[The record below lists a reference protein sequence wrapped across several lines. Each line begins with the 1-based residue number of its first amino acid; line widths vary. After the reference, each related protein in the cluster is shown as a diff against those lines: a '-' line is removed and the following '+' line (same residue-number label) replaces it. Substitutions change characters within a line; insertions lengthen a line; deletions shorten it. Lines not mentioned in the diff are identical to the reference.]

1 MRWLWCSLLSLA
13 AVLGCERKDA
23 VSPQALAATANP
35 SEPPAVLNGSA
46 KLECTISSREN
57 GHQKL
62 VLDSGQGLE
71 FDVAVSPI
79 VDGIV
84 ETSSTRPSASY
95 QFTSHLAAPGQGSLS
110 GVGKV
115 RIEKLETRVHVDMQR
130 YDQPKGPGTELS
142 FRSEDMVDKGVY
154 VEFRGDA
161 RAENGDMYRFRVS
174 LGAAGPGSGGR
185 VQPASDAERAP
196 IAAKMVMIE
205 APQTTVVSEPVKV
218 SIAPE
223 KRPSETSVRKVP

>member
-1 MRWLWCSLLSLA
+1 MRWLWCSLLA
-13 AVLGCERKDA
+13 MAVALGCEQKDA
-23 VSPQALAATANP
+23 VSPQALAATQNP
-35 SEPPAVLNGSA
+35 SEPPAVLNGAA

-57 GHQKL
+57 GRQKL

-84 ETSSTRPSASY
+84 ETSSSRPSASY
-95 QFTSHLAAPGQGSLS
+95 QFTSHLAAVGQGTLS

-115 RIEKLETRVHVDMQR
+115 RIEKLETRVRVEMQR
-130 YDQPKGPGTELS
+130 YDQPKGPGGELS
-142 FRSEDMVDKGVY
+142 FRSEDMVNKGVY
-154 VEFRGDA
+154 VEFRGDS
-161 RAENGDMYRFRVS
+161 RADNGDVYRFRVS

-185 VQPASDAERAP
+185 VQPASDAESAP

-205 APQTTVVSEPVKV
+205 APQTTVVSETVKV
-218 SIAPE
+218 TIAPE
-223 KRPSETSVRKVP
+223 KRPSETSVRKAP

>member
-1 MRWLWCSLLSLA
+1 MRWLWCSVFSVA
-13 AVLGCERKDA
+13 AALGCEPKND
-23 VSPQALAATANP
+23 VSPAALAATQNP
-35 SEPPAVLNGSA
+35 SEPPLVLSGGA

-57 GHQKL
+57 GRQKL

-84 ETSSTRPSASY
+84 ETSVTNPSASY
-95 QFTSHLAAPGQGSLS
+95 RFTSHLAAPGQGSLT

-115 RIEKLETRVHVDMQR
+115 RIEKLETRVRVEMQR

-142 FRSEDMVDKGVY
+142 FRSEDMLNKGVY

-161 RAENGDMYRFRVS
+161 RAENGDVYRFRVS

-185 VQPASDAERAP
+185 VQPASNAESAP

-205 APQTTVVSEPVKV
+205 APQTTVVSEPVRV

-223 KRPSETSVRKVP
+223 KRPSETSVRKLP